1 MIHQL
6 AVSTVFICLTLGP
19 MLTLIIVLFKYI
31 VSCPFLILDVIN
43 KARAFVTLSH
53 FHPNL
58 TFTSKGEENP
68 IGAVKV
74 GSYPCPQILD

>member
-1 MIHQL
+1 MEKTLSRLTQCGVKKL
-6 AVSTVFICLTLGP
+6 VS
-19 MLTLIIVLFKYI
+19 LTLIIVLFKYI

-58 TFTSKGEENP
+58 TFTSKDEENP

>member
-1 MIHQL
+1 VRRKK
-6 AVSTVFICLTLGP
+6 ASVFDSVYCY
-19 MLTLIIVLFKYI
+19 FNYI
-31 VSCPFLILDVIN
+31 VSWPFLIHDVIN
-43 KARAFVTLSH
+43 KARAFVTLSR

-74 GSYPCPQILD
+74 GSFLCPQILD